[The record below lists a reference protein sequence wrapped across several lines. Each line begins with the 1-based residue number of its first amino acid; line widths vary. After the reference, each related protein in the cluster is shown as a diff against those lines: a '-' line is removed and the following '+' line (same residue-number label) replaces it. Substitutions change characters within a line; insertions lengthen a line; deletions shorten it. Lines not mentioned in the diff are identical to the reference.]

1 MFFAVKCANIST
13 GKTMLKIYND
23 KYYTLRTRAEQVALP
38 LDEADK
44 KLALA
49 MLQHI
54 KESQDEDFASKHKL
68 RAGVGLAAPQVG
80 VTKRML
86 VVHFE
91 VEDGDFITHVLV
103 NPRIIANSVKKAFIS
118 TGEGCLSV
126 DEDYPGRVY
135 RSYKITVDAYDVLK
149 NKQVKIS
156 ALGYEAIVLQHEI
169 DHLNGVLFYD
179 HINPDNITKYP
190 DAVEL

>member
-1 MFFAVKCANIST
+1 
-13 GKTMLKIYND
+13 MLKIYDD
-23 KYYTLRTRAEQVALP
+23 KYYTLRKRAETVPMP
-38 LDEADK
+38 LSTEDEAF
-44 KLALA
+44 ALS

-54 KESQDEDFASKHKL
+54 KESQDEDFATKHNL

-80 VTKRML
+80 VLKRIL

-91 VEDGDFITHVLV
+91 YEEGKFKTHVLV
-103 NPRIIANSVKKAFIS
+103 NPRIISNSVKKAYIS

-126 DEDYPGRVY
+126 KEDYPGRVY

-149 NKQVKIS
+149 KKQVNIV
-156 ALGYEAIVLQHEI
+156 AIGYEAIVLQHEI

-179 HINPDNITKYP
+179 HINAENIRKYP

>member
-1 MFFAVKCANIST
+1 
-13 GKTMLKIYND
+13 MLKIYDD
-23 KYYTLRTRAEQVALP
+23 KYYTLRKKAEPVPFP
-38 LDEADK
+38 LSKEDEE
-44 KLALA
+44 LALA

-54 KESQDEDFASKHKL
+54 KESQDEDFAIKHNL

-80 VTKRML
+80 VSKRIL

-91 VEDGDFITHVLV
+91 YDVDKFITHVLV
-103 NPRIIANSVKKAFIS
+103 NPRIISNSVRKAYIS

-126 DEDYPGRVY
+126 KEEYPGRVY
-135 RSYKITVDAYDVLK
+135 RSFKITVDAYDVLK
-149 NKQVKIS
+149 KKQVKIVAS
-156 ALGYEAIVLQHEI
+156 GYEAIVLQHEI

-179 HINPDNITKYP
+179 HINPENITKYP

>member
-1 MFFAVKCANIST
+1 
-13 GKTMLKIYND
+13 MLKIYDD
-23 KYYTLRTRAEQVALP
+23 KHYTLRARAQMVALP
-38 LDEADK
+38 LAQDDE
-44 KLALA
+44 KLALD

-54 KESQDEDFASKHKL
+54 KESQDEEFAKANNL

-80 VTKRML
+80 VSKRIL

-91 VEDGDFITHVLV
+91 AEEGVFITHVLV
-103 NPRIIANSVKKAFIS
+103 NPKIIANSVKKAYIS

-126 DEDYPGRVY
+126 NEDYPGRVY
-135 RSYKITVDAYDVLK
+135 RSNKITVVAYDVIK
-149 NKQVKIS
+149 KSDVKIV

-179 HINPDNITKYP
+179 HIDANNITKYP